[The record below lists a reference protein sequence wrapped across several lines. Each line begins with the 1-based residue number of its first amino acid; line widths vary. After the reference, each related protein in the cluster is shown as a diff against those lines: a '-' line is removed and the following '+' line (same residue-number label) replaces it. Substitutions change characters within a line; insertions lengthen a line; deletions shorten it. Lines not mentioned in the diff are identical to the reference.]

1 MSKWNWDQRK
11 KMGLDTSRRNGQ
23 LQKCAEE
30 VELEFQNRKREE
42 KEKRKQ
48 SESDSEG
55 ESYNLCF
62 KRVK

>member
-1 MSKWNWDQRK
+1 
-11 KMGLDTSRRNGQ
+11 MGLDTSRRNGQ

-48 SESDSEG
+48 SESDTEG